1 MRWRDLV
8 RGATSRF
15 RQAGRL
21 ARWQLFGLTNF
32 ARPEHLRLRPPPWR
46 SAPAT
51 AAAPA
56 TVRVPIVRPVLY
68 GEVEPE
74 SFKRIPDEVVVRDPS
89 VAIADDVVL
98 VPGHVFVDRRN
109 GQVLP
114 QSYDI
119 ATSGGA
125 LTGIETRPPKPFSLP
140 QQAEQLFVVDSH
152 FPGYGHFLLEAI
164 PKLMLLDRAPADIGI
179 ATSVPRSATF
189 DAMVGALGVEPSRI
203 RHFNEPVFC
212 RRAFLPERLVH
223 LDQCI
228 HPLARQA
235 FSRIRALGETSAAE
249 VADRIFISRS
259 RFRRRRLTNETQIE
273 ALFERHGFRI
283 VHPELL
289 PIEAQ
294 IALFSNA
301 KMIAGLGGSAM
312 HNTVFTNPGAKVL
325 IVSARQWF
333 VRTDVLI
340 SQHDGQLAY
349 VFGEPDGDSPDVGDA
364 DWSVDPAA
372 VEAAIVGHFGL

>member
-8 RGATSRF
+8 RGSTSRF

-21 ARWQLFGLTNF
+21 ARWQLLGLTNLT
-32 ARPEHLRLRPPPWR
+32 RPEHLRLRPPPWR
-46 SAPAT
+46 SAPAA

-56 TVRVPIVRPVLY
+56 TVRAPIARPVLF
-68 GEVEPE
+68 GNVEPE
-74 SFKRIPDEVVVRDPS
+74 SFKQIRNEAVMRDPG

-98 VPGHVFVDRRN
+98 VPGHVFVDRQG

-114 QSYDI
+114 QSYDM
-119 ATSGGA
+119 ATSGQP
-125 LTGIETRPPKPFSLP
+125 LTGLESRPPKPFSLP
-140 QQAEQLFVVDSH
+140 PQAEELFVVDSH
-152 FPGYGHFLLEAI
+152 FTGYGHFLLEAI
-164 PKLMLLDRAPADIGI
+164 PKLMLLDRAPANIEI

-189 DAMVGALGVEPSRI
+189 DAMVGALGVEPSRV
-203 RHFNEPVFC
+203 RHFNVPVFC

-223 LDQCI
+223 LDQSI
-228 HPLARQA
+228 HPLAREA
-235 FSRIRALGETSAAE
+235 FSRIRALGKSSAVE
-249 VADRIFISRS
+249 GADRIFISRS
-259 RFRRRRLTNETQIE
+259 RFRRRRLTNERQIE

-289 PIEAQ
+289 PIEEQ
-294 IALFSNA
+294 IALFSTA

-312 HNTVFTNPGAKVL
+312 HNTVFTHPDAKVL

-333 VRTDVLI
+333 VKTDVVI
-340 SQHDGQLAY
+340 SQRDGQLAY
-349 VFGEPDGDSPDVGDA
+349 VFGEPEGDSPDVGDA
-364 DWSVDPAA
+364 DWGVDPAA